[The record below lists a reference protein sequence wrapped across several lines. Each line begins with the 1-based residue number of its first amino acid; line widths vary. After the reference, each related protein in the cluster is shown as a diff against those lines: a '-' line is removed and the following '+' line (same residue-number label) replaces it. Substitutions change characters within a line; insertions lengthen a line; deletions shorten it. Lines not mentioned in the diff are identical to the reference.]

1 MIKDTFPNSRH
12 DTSALRTEVSLL
24 HGFLRSHS
32 RGGVACLW
40 RSWFVY
46 TGREQINY
54 ATNRRSGVL
63 PFSFWTLGKKYEKK
77 TPDYRLIRDRQAK
90 RKT

>member
-1 MIKDTFPNSRH
+1 MTPVPCEQRFLSCMVFY
-12 DTSALRTEVSLL
+12 EVI
-24 HGFLRSHS
+24 R
-32 RGGVACLW
+32 VAAWLVCW

-63 PFSFWTLGKKYEKK
+63 PFLFWRRGKKYEKK